1 MKRTLFLAL
10 VTIVLA
16 VPAAH
21 ATTMTLTS
29 EGMINFDGFGNALT
43 HTEDGVILTL
53 TGWSASNGTGLFT
66 ASKVKRFSTGLGTC
80 ASSENTSS
88 LCSSPQHAVDNNG
101 RKEVLLLVFS
111 EPVLLT
117 EALISAWSSDFDTT
131 FWAGTGTV
139 TPMTA
144 HSFATLDALA
154 AGLTADK
161 GHSEFVPNNASN
173 GQFRTVDLS
182 GSFGTPVSWLVFGA
196 APVDSDDNK
205 KDHFK
210 FKSLSFLVPEE
221 DVPEPGVLALLA
233 IGTAFLA
240 ARSRHSKKRD

>member
-1 MKRTLFLAL
+1 MTRIFLMAL
-10 VTIVLA
+10 IGAVSV
-16 VPAAH
+16 VPAVQ
-21 ATTMTLTS
+21 ATTMTFTS

-43 HTEDGVILTL
+43 HTEDGVMLTL

-88 LCSSPQHAVDNNG
+88 LCSNPQHAVDNNG

-111 EPVLLT
+111 TPVLLT
-117 EALISAWSSDFDTT
+117 DAIISAWNIDFDAT

-139 TPMTA
+139 VPMTA

-161 GHSEFVPNNASN
+161 GHSEFGPNNASN
-173 GQFRTVDLS
+173 GQLRTVTMS
-182 GSFGTPVSWLVFGA
+182 GAIGTPVSWLVFGA
-196 APVDSDDNK
+196 PPVDSDDNK

-210 FKSLSFLVPEE
+210 FKSLSFIVPEE
-221 DVPEPGVLALLA
+221 DVPEPGVLALLV
-233 IGTAFLA
+233 IGTGLLA
-240 ARSRHSKKRD
+240 APSRHSKKPD